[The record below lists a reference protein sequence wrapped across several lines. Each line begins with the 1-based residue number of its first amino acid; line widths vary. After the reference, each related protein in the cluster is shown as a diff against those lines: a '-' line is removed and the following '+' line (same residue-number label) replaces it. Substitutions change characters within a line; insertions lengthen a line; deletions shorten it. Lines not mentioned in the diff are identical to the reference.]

1 MPTRPAY
8 RRPSRRL
15 PALLLGLLAGAAGC
29 AREAAA
35 PADPGALAGLEA
47 AEAGMSA
54 ATALAPDPVA
64 AAEARPAGALRVAT
78 YNTSLYSPEPGGVAA
93 RLAAGD
99 PRARQVA
106 AVLQRVRPDIVLLNE
121 VDTDPEAHATF
132 RRDYLGVAQ
141 DGGGAPIDYP
151 YAWWGPVNTGEPSGL
166 DLDGDGSIGGP
177 GDAWGFGMHPGQ
189 YGMLVLSMHPID
201 AGAVRTFRLLP
212 WSRLPGARVPQ
223 APGAAPH
230 WDAATWAQVRLSS
243 KTHADLP
250 IDTPLGRVHLLA
262 SHPTPPVF
270 DGPEDRNGLRNRD
283 EIRFWS
289 LYLDDAAP
297 AGDEAPWLVD
307 DAGRAGGLPA
317 DARFVLA
324 GDLNADPDDG
334 DAWRDA
340 INALLVHP
348 RMRPDAPPRAPGG
361 AIAAAGYGLP
371 RIGDTTTHTGDF
383 GPRAG
388 TLRLDYVLPSRG
400 LGLAGSGVFWPAPD
414 APAAAIAGGSDHHL
428 AWVDLLAPGPTD

>member
-1 MPTRPAY
+1 
-8 RRPSRRL
+8 
-15 PALLLGLLAGAAGC
+15 
-29 AREAAA
+29 
-35 PADPGALAGLEA
+35 
-47 AEAGMSA
+47 
-54 ATALAPDPVA
+54 
-64 AAEARPAGALRVAT
+64 
-78 YNTSLYSPEPGGVAA
+78 VAA

-121 VDTDPEAHATF
+121 VDTDPAAHAAF

-151 YAWWGPVNTGEPSGL
+151 HAWWGPVNTGEPSGL
-166 DLDGDGSIGGP
+166 DLDGDGAVGGP

-223 APGAAPH
+223 APGADAPH
-230 WDAATWAQVRLSS
+230 FDAATWAQLRLSS

-289 LYLDDAAP
+289 FYLDDAAP
-297 AGDEAPWLVD
+297 ADGEAPWLVD

-361 AIAAAGYGLP
+361 ALAAAAYGLP
-371 RIGDTTTHTGDF
+371 RTGDTTTHTGDF

-400 LGLAGSGVFWPAPD
+400 FGLAGSGVFWPAPD

-428 AWVDLLAPGPTD
+428 AWVDLVAPGPTD

>member
-8 RRPSRRL
+8 RAL
-15 PALLLGLLAGAAGC
+15 LALLLAALAAAGGC
-29 AREAAA
+29 SPAAPSANAAA
-35 PADPGALAGLEA
+35 DAAPGIADDGMTATAPAA
-47 AEAGMSA
+47 
-54 ATALAPDPVA
+54 ALAPDPVA
-64 AAEARPAGALRVAT
+64 AAGVRPAGSLRVAT
-78 YNTSLYSPEPGGVAA
+78 YNASLYATEPGGVAA

-99 PRARQVA
+99 PAARQVA
-106 AVLQRVRPDIVLLNE
+106 AVIQRVRPDILLLNE
-121 VDTDPEAHATF
+121 VDTDPSAHALF
-132 RRDYLGVAQ
+132 LRDYLGVAQ
-141 DGGGAPIDYP
+141 DGGGAPIAYP
-151 YAWWGPVNTGEPSGL
+151 HAWWGPVNTGEPSGL
-166 DLDGDGSIGGP
+166 DLDGDGVVGGP

-201 AGAVRTFRLLP
+201 AAAVRTFRLLK

-223 APGAAPH
+223 APDAAVPH
-230 WDAATWAQVRLSS
+230 WDAATWAQLRLSS

-289 LYLDDAAP
+289 FYLDDAAP
-297 AGDEAPWLVD
+297 ADGEAPWLVD

-361 AIAAAGYGLP
+361 ALAAAGYGLP

-400 LGLAGSGVFWPAPD
+400 FGLAGSGVFWPAPE

-428 AWVDLLAPGPTD
+428 AWVDLVAPGPTD